1 MRCYTHNKTRILMQI
16 EKHMRVHQA
25 FSSRYVC
32 YLALSERMNKKNSN
46 RRTYSSLKTEL
57 TSAAPKHV
65 WLNCSINHT
74 EHVLYHVDALLSRDC
89 CLAVCC
95 CRVLNAQVSSST
107 VAGCS
112 QQFIFCKI
120 NFSHG
125 RIYWR
130 ISASHVKLM
139 AAWLVTLSD
148 NSGRGGGGSF
158 NLFILNTF
166 CCCYCVIFNP
176 LSSALLFRYQKKSFK
191 IHKHVIISGKSE
203 WNTKQ
208 WELWDRSRRGSNLTG
223 CVILKSKYWSVRHIF
238 SYNYLHVTTHV
249 MRGVTPP
256 APTSLYVS
264 HPFIESFQYSEGASD
279 GL

>member
-1 MRCYTHNKTRILMQI
+1 
-16 EKHMRVHQA
+16 
-25 FSSRYVC
+25 
-32 YLALSERMNKKNSN
+32 MNKKNSN

-89 CLAVCC
+89 CLAVYC

-148 NSGRGGGGSF
+148 NAGRGGGGSF

-191 IHKHVIISGKSE
+191 IHKHVIISGKIGIEHKTRLSCQRKLAK
-203 WNTKQ
+203 N
-208 WELWDRSRRGSNLTG
+208 LWHVVLFNIEVEILIIRSVYS
-223 CVILKSKYWSVRHIF
+223 ILITIMS
-238 SYNYLHVTTHV
+238 
-249 MRGVTPP
+249 
-256 APTSLYVS
+256 
-264 HPFIESFQYSEGASD
+264 
-279 GL
+279 